1 LKRNFPNALFTPDT
15 FVRYVRRWRLR
26 MARLIET
33 IRQER
38 ESILEIAAHYHARNV
53 RLFGSVARGD
63 DQMDSDIDFL
73 VDFQPGST
81 LFDQVGLI
89 DALSNKLGRKVD
101 VVSARGLNR
110 HLSQNIL
117 KEAVTL

>member
-1 LKRNFPNALFTPDT
+1 
-15 FVRYVRRWRLR
+15 

-38 ESILEIAAHYHARNV
+38 EAILEIASRYHARNV

-63 DQMDSDIDFL
+63 EQSDSDIDFL

-81 LFDQVGLI
+81 LLDQVGLI
-89 DALSNKLGRKVD
+89 DALSSKLGRKVD
-101 VVSARGLNR
+101 VVSARALNR
-110 HLSQNIL
+110 HLSRKIL
-117 KEAVTL
+117 KEAVNL